1 MAERSGA
8 EPEPPSAPR
17 RDADGAP
24 ATGARRGAA
33 GAAGGGAAPASPAT
47 AAPGR
52 RNGVLRPLLAVPL
65 YYKILIANAVLVA
78 LSAGGGILLARD
90 WLRGEPGAWTWPVA
104 LAVAGVAVLLS
115 VVVNGVILRVA
126 LQPLEELE
134 HAAARVQAGELAA
147 RAPMSPLAD
156 RELEHLISTFN
167 GMLEALAGYRQQ
179 LRRLAAQALGAE
191 EEERKRIAREL
202 HDDTAQIMASLLIRL
217 RVAQRATDPVQRDG
231 VLEEVREGLAQA
243 LDGVRRYARGLR
255 PPALDE
261 LGLVPAIEAYAREVT
276 EASGLALEVREEPI
290 EGLLSPEAELA
301 LYRIVQEALTN
312 ACRHARA
319 TRVRVSV
326 ARADHRVVASVE
338 DDGRGFNVEDALGAG
353 HRLGLFGMR
362 ERASYVGG
370 NVEVT
375 SELGVGT
382 RITAAVPTR
391 EGEQDA

>member
-8 EPEPPSAPR
+8 EPEVPPAPR
-17 RDADGAP
+17 RGSGTSVGGGEP
-24 ATGARRGAA
+24 RGVTGAL
-33 GAAGGGAAPASPAT
+33 
-47 AAPGR
+47 
-52 RNGVLRPLLAVPL
+52 LRPLLAVPL
-65 YYKILIANAVLVA
+65 YYKILVANAVLVA
-78 LSAGGGILLARD
+78 LSAGGGILVARD
-90 WLRGEPGAWTWPVA
+90 WLRGEPGVWTWPVA
-104 LAVAGVAVLLS
+104 VAVAGVGVLLS
-115 VVVNGVILRVA
+115 VVVNGVILRLA

-147 RAPMSPLAD
+147 RAPMSALSD

-217 RVAQRATDPVQRDG
+217 RVAQRATDPVQRDA

-290 EGLLSPEAELA
+290 DGLLSPEAELA

-319 TRVRVSV
+319 ARVRVSV
-326 ARADHRVVASVE
+326 VRADHRVVASVE

-375 SELGVGT
+375 SEMGVGT

-391 EGEQDA
+391 EGEHYA

>member
-1 MAERSGA
+1 MVERNGA
-8 EPEPPSAPR
+8 GVDAPSP
-17 RDADGAP
+17 
-24 ATGARRGAA
+24 GAR
-33 GAAGGGAAPASPAT
+33 AAGGERVGSQPVPAF
-47 AAPGR
+47 
-52 RNGVLRPLLAVPL
+52 LRPLLAVPL

-78 LSAGGGILLARD
+78 VAAGGGILLALD
-90 WLRGEPGAWTWPVA
+90 WLTSEPGSWTWPIA
-104 LAVAGVAVLLS
+104 LAVAGVGVVAS
-115 VVVNGVILRVA
+115 VVVNGLILRLA
-126 LQPLEELE
+126 LQPLAELE
-134 HAAARVQAGELAA
+134 QAASRVQAGELGA
-147 RAPMSPLAD
+147 RAPTSPLAD

-167 GMLEALAGYRQQ
+167 GMLEALVGYRQQ

-202 HDDTAQIMASLLIRL
+202 HDDTAQMMASLLIRL
-217 RVAQRATDPVQRDG
+217 RVAQRTQDRAQRDA
-231 VLEEVREGLAQA
+231 VLEDLREGLAQA

-276 EASGLALEVREEPI
+276 ESAGLALEVRDAPI
-290 EGLLSPEAELA
+290 DGLLSPEAELA

-319 TRVRVSV
+319 SRVRVSISP
-326 ARADHRVVASVE
+326 ADHRVSATVE
-338 DDGRGFNVEDALGAG
+338 DDGRGFSVEDAIGAG

-382 RITAAVPTR
+382 RVTASVPTR
-391 EGEQDA
+391 EGEQYA

>member
-1 MAERSGA
+1 MAERNG
-8 EPEPPSAPR
+8 
-17 RDADGAP
+17 GAP
-24 ATGARRGAA
+24 EVPSPFRRE
-33 GAAGGGAAPASPAT
+33 AGGAHGGKG
-47 AAPGR
+47 APGS
-52 RNGVLRPLLAVPL
+52 LFRPLLAVPL
-65 YYKILIANAVLVA
+65 YYKILIANAILVA
-78 LSAGGGILLARD
+78 LTAGGGILLARD
-90 WLRGEPGAWTWPVA
+90 WLRGQPEDWTWPVA
-104 LAVAGVAVLLS
+104 LTVAGVGVLASL
-115 VVVNGVILRVA
+115 VVNGLILRLA
-126 LQPLEELE
+126 LQPLADLE
-134 HAAARVQAGELAA
+134 QAAERVQGGELGA
-147 RAPMSPLAD
+147 RAPASPLAD

-217 RVAQRATDPVQRDG
+217 RVAQRAQDPAQRDSI
-231 VLEEVREGLAQA
+231 LEEVREGLAQA

-261 LGLVPAIEAYAREVT
+261 LGLMPAIDAYAREIT
-276 EASGLALEVREEPI
+276 ENAGLALEVREEPI
-290 EGLLSPEAELA
+290 DGLLTPEAELA

-312 ACRHARA
+312 ACRHAHA
-319 TRVRVSV
+319 SRVRVTV
-326 ARADHRVVASVE
+326 ARSDRRVVASVE
-338 DDGRGFNVEDALGAG
+338 DDGRGFRVEDAIGAG

-382 RITAAVPTR
+382 RVTAAVPTR
-391 EGEQDA
+391 EGEHYA

>member
-1 MAERSGA
+1 MPERGGA
-8 EPEPPSAPR
+8 EPAQPAVPR
-17 RDADGAP
+17 RGGGGA
-24 ATGARRGAA
+24 GAA
-33 GAAGGGAAPASPAT
+33 PAGGGAPRI
-47 AAPGR
+47 PGAW
-52 RNGVLRPLLAVPL
+52 LRPLLAVPL
-65 YYKILIANAVLVA
+65 YYKILIANALLVA

-90 WLRGEPGAWTWPVA
+90 WLRGEPGTWTWPVA
-104 LAVAGVAVLLS
+104 LAVAGVG
-115 VVVNGVILRVA
+115 VVVSVLVNGLILRLA
-126 LQPLEELE
+126 LQPLDELE
-134 HAAARVQAGELAA
+134 RAAARVQAGELGA
-147 RAPMSPLAD
+147 RAPMSPLSD

-167 GMLEALAGYRQQ
+167 GMLEALSGYRQQ

-217 RVAQRATDPVQRDG
+217 RVAQRATDPVQRDA

-290 EGLLSPEAELA
+290 DGLLSPEAELA

-319 TRVRVSV
+319 RRVRVTV

-382 RITAAVPTR
+382 RIMAAVPTR
-391 EGEQDA
+391 EGEQYA

>member
-1 MAERSGA
+1 MAERNGGASDLPPALKRRSGA
-8 EPEPPSAPR
+8 P
-17 RDADGAP
+17 
-24 ATGARRGAA
+24 GARRTRSGL
-33 GAAGGGAAPASPAT
+33 
-47 AAPGR
+47 
-52 RNGVLRPLLAVPL
+52 LRPVLAVPL
-65 YYKILIANAVLVA
+65 YYKILIANAIIVA
-78 LSAGGGILLARD
+78 VTAGGGILLARD
-90 WLRGEPGAWTWPVA
+90 WLRGEPATWTWPVA
-104 LAVAGVAVLLS
+104 LTVAGVGVLASILI
-115 VVVNGVILRVA
+115 NGVILRLA
-126 LQPLEELE
+126 LQPLSELE
-134 HAAARVQAGELAA
+134 QTAARVQGGELAA
-147 RAPMSPLAD
+147 RAPMSSLAD

-217 RVAQRATDPVQRDG
+217 RVAQRAQDPAQRDAI
-231 VLEEVREGLAQA
+231 LEEVREGLAQA

-261 LGLVPAIEAYAREVT
+261 LGLMPAIEAYAREIT
-276 EASGLALEVREEPI
+276 EAAGLALEVREDAI
-290 EGLLSPEAELA
+290 DGLLSPEAELA

-312 ACRHARA
+312 ACRHAQA
-319 TRVRVSV
+319 SRVRVSV
-326 ARADHRVVASVE
+326 ARSDHRVVASVE
-338 DDGRGFNVEDALGAG
+338 DDGRGFRVEDAIGAG

-382 RITAAVPTR
+382 RVTAAVPTR
-391 EGEQDA
+391 EGERYA